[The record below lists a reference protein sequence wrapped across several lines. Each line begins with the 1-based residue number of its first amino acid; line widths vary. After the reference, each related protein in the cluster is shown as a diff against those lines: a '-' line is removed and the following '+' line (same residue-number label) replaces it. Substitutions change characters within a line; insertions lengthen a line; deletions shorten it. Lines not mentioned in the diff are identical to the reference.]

1 MSRGLG
7 RVQRACLRVIEQYEA
22 AGQRPTTL
30 TITADVYR
38 IKPDQN
44 GKRRIGHAQHV
55 SVKRA
60 LAVLQRKVL
69 VLGQQHGV
77 RADGLQAESCN
88 LWSLV
93 RG

>member
-1 MSRGLG
+1 
-7 RVQRACLRVIEQYEA
+7 
-22 AGQRPTTL
+22 
-30 TITADVYR
+30 
-38 IKPDQN
+38 
-44 GKRRIGHAQHV
+44 
-55 SVKRA
+55 VKRA
-60 LAVLQRKVL
+60 LAVLQRKGL